1 MKELNKKV
9 FITIF
14 GILTFFLFISMLILN
29 IQGYKREYQS
39 IRRNLDIMDE
49 RGGGFRP
56 PVRFDN
62 MKEFDIE
69 NMMIMDHEVYT
80 IEISNGSISRILGHG
95 NESGNF
101 EVENVANDIMKNYDS
116 DTIKIGNLYTDSYCF
131 NYKTDNAI
139 VLIHISDVN
148 KKMRLFLGETILIFI
163 GLMLVIFILAKQI
176 TKWITN
182 PAKEA
187 FDKQREF
194 IADASHELK
203 TPLAVIMASSDELK
217 VDSESERYM
226 ENIKYE
232 TDRMSKLISALLDL
246 SKIEEGVSR
255 SQFKEE
261 NISKIVEK
269 QSLVFEGVAFEQGV
283 LVDADITDNITLN
296 CNKDEIEKLVST
308 LIDNAIKHSF
318 KDNTV
323 QINLK
328 KVKNSTVLEV
338 SNVGNP
344 IKKGDEEK
352 IFERFYRS
360 DESRNRSDNR
370 YGLGLA
376 IAKGIVLNHGGTIS
390 AKSENDKTTF
400 KVVFPH

>member
-1 MKELNKKV
+1 MKELNRKV
-9 FITIF
+9 FTTIF
-14 GILTFFLFISMLILN
+14 GILVFFLFISILILN
-29 IQGYKREYQS
+29 IQSYRREYQS

-56 PVRFDN
+56 PVRFDEK
-62 MKEFDIE
+62 KEFDIE

-80 IEISNGSISRILGHG
+80 IEISNGYINRILGHG
-95 NESGNF
+95 NESDDF
-101 EVENVANDIMKNYDS
+101 EAKDIANDIMETYDS
-116 DTIKIGNLYTDSYCF
+116 DTLKIGNLYTDKYCF

-139 VLIHISDVN
+139 VLIHISDIN
-148 KKMRLFLGETILIFI
+148 KKLRMFLLETVLIFI
-163 GLMLVIFILAKQI
+163 ALTLAIFILAKQI
-176 TKWITN
+176 TKWITG

-217 VDSESERYM
+217 VDSESEKYM

-261 NISKIVEK
+261 NVSKIVEK
-269 QSLVFEGVAFEQGV
+269 QTLVFEGVAFEQGV
-283 LVDADITDNITLN
+283 LIESEIEDDIMLN
-296 CNKDEIEKLVST
+296 CSRDEIEKLVST

-318 KDNTV
+318 KDKTV
-323 QINLK
+323 TINLK
-328 KVKNSTVLEV
+328 KNKNSIVLKV
-338 SNVGNP
+338 TNVGKP
-344 IKKGDEEK
+344 IKPGDEEK
-352 IFERFYRS
+352 IFERFYRA
-360 DESRNRSDNR
+360 DESRSRGDNR

-376 IAKGIVLNHGGTIS
+376 IAKGIAVNHGGNIT
-390 AKSENDKTTF
+390 AKSENEKTTF
-400 KVVFPH
+400 RVNFPC